1 MKVGKW
7 LASKL
12 LPSTPPPSP
21 RLAAVFPLANTVLI
35 RVLTCCLEQK
45 IRRFYINV
53 FTLYFC
59 FILVWSWEG
68 SSTFRVGMCSFV
80 CRSSGHSLSF
90 PKKAK
95 CQLPL
100 IILYQVSF
108 CNSFL
113 TPGLETRTQIH
124 SLISVFLLSPI
135 CLCLFISLCLPVC
148 LSVCLSIYLSIY
160 HPSLFLYLSHYTRWI
175 IEDTNSNLER
185 SKK

>member
-12 LPSTPPPSP
+12 PSTPPPPP

-35 RVLTCCLEQK
+35 KVLTSCLEQK

-68 SSTFRVGMCSFV
+68 SSTLRVGMCSFV

-108 CNSFL
+108 CNSFM

-124 SLISVFLLSPI
+124 SLISIFLLSPI

-148 LSVCLSIYLSIY
+148 VCLSVCLSIYPSIIHLY
-160 HPSLFLYLSHYTRWI
+160 FSISLI
-175 IEDTNSNLER
+175 IPDGL
-185 SKK
+185 